1 MSGFLKNCA
10 FCNSFILLLSLV
22 FSLDCSS
29 QSELKGKVKDNSNG
43 EAVPFVNVLI
53 DGTQTGTTTDFD
65 GEFSLTNVTFPV
77 TIEYSFVGYET
88 VKLTYTSAQK
98 KILVKLKS
106 SAINIDQA
114 DILGDR
120 ISDKQKQQPL
130 TVESMDVRA
139 IKEAPSGNFYEGLGN
154 LKGVDLTSASLG
166 FKVINTRGFNSTS
179 PVRSLQLIDGVDNQ
193 SPGLNFSLGNFLGA
207 SDLDVKRVDII
218 AGASSAFYGPG
229 AFNGVI
235 NMETKDPFLFPGLS
249 ASFKVGERQLGEI
262 ALRWADFFI
271 NDKGEK
277 KFGYKINLFG
287 MKANDWEATN
297 YNPIDGSEVAVDYPF
312 GFDAVN
318 VYGDE
323 PVASNNDYTD
333 QPFGFKGLGVFARN
347 GYQEKDLVDYDTDNF
362 KFNTG
367 LHYYLNKNLLATYNF
382 NYSTGSTVYQGDNR
396 YRLDG
401 IKFYQNQLELSN
413 PGKWFIRGYAT
424 HEDAGKTY
432 DIVTT
437 AIKMQESSGSTGEW
451 NTLFADRWLANYAD
465 LVEANPI
472 HADILSQASA
482 ADNPDASLE
491 LYGSLMDN
499 WINSDSEF
507 FSPFYEA
514 NLNEVNQL
522 SGDFLEPFYAPETQ
536 RFNSLFDDITGK
548 EFTEGGSRFYDKSAL
563 YHVHGEYQLD
573 KEWADYRFGGNVR
586 MYRPDSRGTIFS
598 DTLQYDYIFND
609 DGSIATDESGRRLS
623 TDSSRVVITNNEIGF
638 YGGLEKKFIENKL
651 KLNLTGRVDKN
662 ENFDFLFS
670 PAASL
675 VYSPNKNRVFR
686 LTFSSA
692 VRNPTLADQ
701 YLFYDVGRAILLGN
715 IDGRFEE
722 GKDSLFTLESFTEY
736 RNSASLAEGL
746 NKLEYYNLDKIRPE
760 KAKTIEVGYRG
771 THFERLYVDMGYY
784 LTFYNDFI
792 GYNIGLNGKFDQDN
806 GFPDGGLQ
814 VFRVASNSL
823 ETVTTQGY
831 SIGLNYYF
839 KKFSLSGNYSWNKLT
854 SSNDDPIIPAFNTPE
869 HKFNLGFSGRELVL
883 FDEIKNV
890 GFGVNYKWIQ
900 GFTFEGSPQFT
911 GFIPTYDMVDAQVN
925 YTIPKWNCT
934 FKVGGSNLFGLMP
947 LFTDENAL
955 NRIEDNTVFDNR
967 NVQVYG
973 GPQIGRL
980 AYFSIIYDFNHKN
993 K

>member
-1 MSGFLKNCA
+1 MSSFLKNCT
-10 FCNSFILLLSLV
+10 FCNSFILLLALV
-22 FSLDCSS
+22 LSIDCSG
-29 QSELKGKVKDNSNG
+29 QGELKGKVKDNSNG

-53 DGTQTGTTTDFD
+53 DGTLTGTTTDFD
-65 GEFSLTNVTFPV
+65 GEFSLSNVTFPV
-77 TIEYSFVGYET
+77 TIEYSFVGYEA

-98 KILVKLKS
+98 KIVVKLKS

-114 DILGDR
+114 DVVGDR

-179 PVRSLQLIDGVDNQ
+179 PVRSLQLINGVDNQ

-235 NMETKDPFLFPGLS
+235 NMETKDPFMFPGLS

-262 ALRWADFFI
+262 AVRWADFFT
-271 NDKGEK
+271 NDQGQH

-297 YNPIDGSEVAVDYPF
+297 YDPIDGSEYGLDHPF

-323 PVASNNDYTD
+323 PVASNNDVT
-333 QPFGFKGLGVFARN
+333 GSISMNKGLSEWFRN
-347 GYQEKDLVDYDTDNF
+347 GYREEYLVDYDTDNF

-367 LHYYLNKNLLATYNF
+367 LYYYFNKNLLATYNF
-382 NYSTGSTVYQGDNR
+382 NYSAGSTVYQGDNR

-451 NTLFADRWLANYAD
+451 NSRFRTLWNNQIEPLID
-465 LVEANPI
+465 ANPI
-472 HADILSQASA
+472 EDDIFAQAGLAPAGEELALYTQLMLDWIATDYDYFNNFYEQNLDNVNQAS
-482 ADNPDASLE
+482 
-491 LYGSLMDN
+491 GSVLQ
-499 WINSDSEF
+499 
-507 FSPFYEA
+507 PFYQPGTA
-514 NLNEVNQL
+514 
-522 SGDFLEPFYAPETQ
+522 
-536 RFNSLFDDITGK
+536 RFDDLREDITSRT
-548 EFTEGGSRFYDKSAL
+548 FTEGGSRFYDKSAL

-598 DTLQYDYIFND
+598 DTLEYDYIFSD
-609 DGSIATDESGRRLS
+609 DGPIATDLDGNRLVS
-623 TDSSRVVITNNEIGF
+623 DSSRVVITNNEVGF

-722 GKDSLFTLESFTEY
+722 GKDSLFTAESFAEY
-736 RNSASLAEGL
+736 RNTTSLAEGL

-792 GYNIGLNGKFDQDN
+792 GYNIGLNGKFDQAN

-839 KKFSLSGNYSWNKLT
+839 KKYSLSGNYSWNKLT
-854 SSNDDPIIPAFNTPE
+854 SSNEDPIIPAFNTPE

-883 FDEIKNV
+883 FDKIKNV

-925 YTIPKWNCT
+925 YTVPKWNCT
-934 FKVGGSNLFGLMP
+934 FKAGGSNLFGLMP
-947 LFTDENAL
+947 LFTNENTI
-955 NRIEDNTVFDNR
+955 NRIEDNNVLDNR

-980 AYFSIIYDFNHKN
+980 AYFSILYDFNHKN

>member
-1 MSGFLKNCA
+1 MSSFLKNCT
-10 FCNSFILLLSLV
+10 FCNSFILLLALV
-22 FSLDCSS
+22 LSIDCSG
-29 QSELKGKVKDNSNG
+29 QGELKGKVKDNSNG

-53 DGTQTGTTTDFD
+53 DGTLTGTTTDFD
-65 GEFSLTNVTFPV
+65 GEFSLSNVTFPV
-77 TIEYSFVGYET
+77 TIEYSFVGYEA

-98 KILVKLKS
+98 KIVVKLKS

-114 DILGDR
+114 DVVGDR

-179 PVRSLQLIDGVDNQ
+179 PVRSLQLINGVDNQ

-235 NMETKDPFLFPGLS
+235 NMETKDPFMFPGLS

-262 ALRWADFFI
+262 AVRWADFFT
-271 NDKGEK
+271 NDQGQH

-297 YNPIDGSEVAVDYPF
+297 YNPIDGSGLAVDYPF

-323 PVASNNDYTD
+323 PVASNNDYT
-333 QPFGFKGLGVFARN
+333 GSVSIKGLGVFARN

-367 LHYYLNKNLLATYNF
+367 LYYYLNKNLLATYNF

-472 HADILSQASA
+472 HADIFSQALA
-482 ADNPDASLE
+482 AGENGGLE

-507 FSPFYEA
+507 FSPLYEA

-522 SGDFLEPFYAPETQ
+522 SGDFLEPFYEPGTQ
-536 RFNSLFDDITGK
+536 RFSSLFNDITGK

-598 DTLQYDYIFND
+598 DTLEYDYIFRD
-609 DGSIATDESGRRLS
+609 DGSIAIDLDGNRLVS
-623 TDSSRVVITNNEIGF
+623 DSSRVVITNNEVGF

-722 GKDSLFTLESFTEY
+722 GKDSLFTLESFAEY
-736 RNSASLAEGL
+736 RNTTSLAEGL

-792 GYNIGLNGKFDQDN
+792 GYNIGLNGKFDQAN

-839 KKFSLSGNYSWNKLT
+839 KKYSLSGNYSWNKLT
-854 SSNDDPIIPAFNTPE
+854 SSNEDPIIPAFNTPE

-883 FDEIKNV
+883 FDKIKNV

-925 YTIPKWNCT
+925 YTVPKWNCT

-947 LFTDENAL
+947 LFTNENTI
-955 NRIEDNTVFDNR
+955 NRIEDNNVLDNR

-980 AYFSIIYDFNHKN
+980 AYFSILYDFNHKN